1 MKVFEKNYKEVFNE
15 NYCSLDFDVE
25 FVNQININYYKYL
38 WYPKMQEKFS
48 FCITKKSGNWKY
60 SEAMIYKLSK
70 ISFH

>member
-38 WYPKMQEKFS
+38 
-48 FCITKKSGNWKY
+48 
-60 SEAMIYKLSK
+60 
-70 ISFH
+70 